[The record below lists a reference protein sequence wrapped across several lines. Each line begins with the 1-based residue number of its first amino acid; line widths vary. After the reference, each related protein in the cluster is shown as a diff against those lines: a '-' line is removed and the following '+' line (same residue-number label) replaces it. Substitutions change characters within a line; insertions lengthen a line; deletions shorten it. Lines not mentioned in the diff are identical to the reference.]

1 MVGSLTRVALARSG
15 AGNWAEGT
23 LVPFLLYRGLWA
35 ASTPG
40 HAGNWANSAAG
51 LLNTHVFASQ
61 THLI

>member
-1 MVGSLTRVALARSG
+1 
-15 AGNWAEGT
+15 
-23 LVPFLLYRGLWA
+23 LWA